1 LSLANERVD
10 QPIPATFAAK
20 RERVSSSAP
29 VSEKA
34 VVRIAAVAV
43 TAASL
48 LLPTV
53 MAVPAELPSIAM
65 GSALLL
71 YLERVLV
78 VFVVLLF
85 LLVFLYRALVRGELP
100 KAISGRGA
108 EWQDVVDTTTSTT
121 RPLQAQVNAL
131 EARVK
136 SLREIVE
143 ALG

>member
-1 LSLANERVD
+1 L
-10 QPIPATFAAK
+10 
-20 RERVSSSAP
+20 SAP
-29 VSEKA
+29 ASEKA

-43 TAASL
+43 TAGSL

-53 MAVPAELPSIAM
+53 MAVPAELPAIAM

-78 VFVVLLF
+78 VFAVLLF